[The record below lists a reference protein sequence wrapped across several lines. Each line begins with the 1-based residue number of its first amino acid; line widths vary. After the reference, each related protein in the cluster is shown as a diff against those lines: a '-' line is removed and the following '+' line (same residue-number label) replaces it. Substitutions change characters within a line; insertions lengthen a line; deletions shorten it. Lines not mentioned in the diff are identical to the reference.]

1 MGEDSL
7 ASGLGSTVGERELE
21 VLGEELLDVR
31 TADEVLVGDLDDLQD
46 LFGAKKKDND
56 QYIVLAR
63 KRPVSAPG

>member
-46 LFGAKKKDND
+46 LFGAKKKST
-56 QYIVLAR
+56 I
-63 KRPVSAPG
+63 SI